1 MHKFYTSTYD
11 ASIYL
16 QQPEQNAGRDEVLE
30 VGKLY
35 YGSTMDIA
43 RTLIKFPITQV
54 SEVVLEESA
63 SLNSLLNSNSASVS
77 TISSSWYTAV
87 SSSLHWSSSYSTS
100 LSITSSLSSSYSASW
115 NNYVTQSLVVSAS
128 YNLES
133 ASLALDISNGEYV
146 FNYKTYLNLKSANS
160 EEIPLEYTIYANAV
174 SGSWVMG
181 TGTKFDNVT
190 YDGVTWY
197 YMDGSNAKK
206 WTNVFGELQ
215 YTDYPVK
222 TQGAQSGSIGSIYSS
237 GGGIWYSASMASQSF
252 SNEPDDIRMD
262 VTDLVRIWVSGSLPN
277 NGFILHHH
285 PSASISVAND
295 GIDYGVLKF
304 FSKETNTIY
313 EPKLELVWDD
323 TTFSPGSL
331 LPITGSSSEDALEN
345 SKIIVTDLQK
355 QYAENIKTKIRVKGR
370 DLFPSKSFST
380 GSFEY
385 DQSKYLPTSSYYQIE
400 DYRTNE
406 IIIPFGEYSKLSCD
420 SKSNYFYL
428 DTATYPI
435 NRVYKLKLKVV
446 KDGVT
451 KIIDDKL
458 TFEII

>member
-1 MHKFYTSTYD
+1 MHKFFTATND

-16 QQPEQNAGRDEVLE
+16 QQPEQNTGRDEILE

-35 YGSTMDIA
+35 YGSAMDIA

-87 SSSLHWSSSYSTS
+87 SSSLYWSSSYSTS
-100 LSITSSLSSSYSASW
+100 LSVTNSLSSSYSASW

-133 ASLALDISNGEYV
+133 ASLALDILNWEYV

-174 SGSWVMG
+174 SGSWSMG
-181 TGTKFDNVT
+181 TGTKFDNIT

-197 YMDGSNAKK
+197 YMDGSTAKK
-206 WTNVFGELQ
+206 WTNVFGELK
-215 YTDYPVK
+215 YTDYPDK

-262 VTDLVRIWVSGSLPN
+262 VTDLVKLWISGSNTLPN

-285 PSASISVAND
+285 PSASISTTND

-323 TTFSPGSL
+323 SSFVTGSL
-331 LPITGSSSEDALEN
+331 SAVTGS
-345 SKIIVTDLQK
+345 
-355 QYAENIKTKIRVKGR
+355 AEEGYKVVLTNIKNEYPQNQKVKIRVKGR
-370 DLFPSKSFST
+370 DVYPLKSFST
-380 GSFEY
+380 TFEY
-385 DQSKYLPTSSYYQIE
+385 DQSKYLPTTTYYQLE
-400 DYRTNE
+400 DYKTGE
-406 IIIPFGEYSKLSCD
+406 IIFPFGNYTKISCD
-420 SKSNYFYL
+420 STSNYFIMDL
-428 DTATYPI
+428 NTLPI
-435 NRVYKLKLKVV
+435 NRTYKLKLKIIES
-446 KDGVT
+446 GIST
-451 KIIDDKL
+451 IIDDKL
-458 TFEII
+458 IFEIV